1 MIIKTGLKASNNNSN
16 FVVSQQD
23 QMNLTF
29 NSSAVQPPPLRQL
42 YLGIICIIPKPFCIG
57 SGCGSVGRADAFY
70 SKDLRFESS
79 HQQNFILNIFNV
91 NCRIDDNKEKRG
103 RDWTIFI
110 KKNFYAGFWGNL
122 MSLPKSNYR
131 SSTQV
136 VQLQVIYITSY

>member
-1 MIIKTGLKASNNNSN
+1 MIIKTSLKASNNNSN

-110 KKNFYAGFWGNL
+110 KKKLCRILGEINEFA
-122 MSLPKSNYR
+122 
-131 SSTQV
+131 QV
-136 VQLQVIYITSY
+136 KLSFVYLGSAATGY